1 MLLLIQEHQETVNF
15 KKMYKKKLNTHNI
28 ARRKKM
34 KKLLVILSIF
44 LMVGCELNNTP
55 TKKVEQFLSNYQ
67 VLHKDVISDLDGM
80 INKTNYTSEQK
91 ERYKELMK
99 KQYKSLVY
107 EIKEETIDGNNAYVT
122 VQIEV
127 TNFGKRLA
135 EAENYLNDHRDEF
148 TDNGVYNESKFL
160 SYQLDELE
168 KEKERVKYTLTF
180 SLTKQDGK
188 WEINDLTEAME
199 DKINGIYMY

>member
-1 MLLLIQEHQETVNF
+1 
-15 KKMYKKKLNTHNI
+15 MYKKKLNTHNI

-91 ERYKELMK
+91 EKYKELMK
-99 KQYKSLVY
+99 KQYKSLIY
-107 EIKEETIDGNNAYVT
+107 EIKEETIDGNKAYVT

-127 TNFGKRLA
+127 TNYGKSLT
-135 EAENYLNDHRDEF
+135 ETESYLNDHRDEF

-160 SYQLDELE
+160 SYQLDELA

-180 SLTKQDGK
+180 SLTKQNGT
-188 WEINDLTEAME
+188 WEIDDLTEAME
-199 DKINGIYMY
+199 EKINGVYIY

>member
-1 MLLLIQEHQETVNF
+1 
-15 KKMYKKKLNTHNI
+15 
-28 ARRKKM
+28 M

-44 LMVGCELNNTP
+44 LLVGCEINNTP
-55 TKKVEQFLSNYQ
+55 KKKVEQFLSNYQ

-99 KQYKSLVY
+99 KQYKSLIY
-107 EIKEETIDGNNAYVT
+107 EIKDETIDGNTAFVD

-127 TNFGKRLA
+127 INYGKRLA
-135 EAENYLNDHRDEF
+135 DCENYLNEHRDLF
-148 TDNGVYNESKFL
+148 TTNGTYDETKFL

-168 KEKERVKYTLTF
+168 KEKERIKYTITF
-180 SLTKQDGK
+180 NLTKVDGK
-188 WEINDLTEAME
+188 WEINDLTETME
-199 DKINGIYMY
+199 DKINGIYIY

>member
-1 MLLLIQEHQETVNF
+1 
-15 KKMYKKKLNTHNI
+15 
-28 ARRKKM
+28 M
-34 KKLLVILSIF
+34 KRLLVILSIF
-44 LMVGCELNNTP
+44 LLVGCELNNTP
-55 TKKVEQFLSNYQ
+55 TKKIEQFLSNYQ

-99 KQYKSLVY
+99 KQYKSLIY

-127 TNFGKRLA
+127 TNYGKRLA
-135 EAENYLNDHRDEF
+135 ETENYLNDHRDEF
-148 TDNGVYNESKFL
+148 NDNGVYNESKFL

-168 KEKERVKYTLTF
+168 KEKERIKYTLTF

>member
-1 MLLLIQEHQETVNF
+1 
-15 KKMYKKKLNTHNI
+15 
-28 ARRKKM
+28 M

-99 KQYKSLVY
+99 KQYKSLIY

-127 TNFGKRLA
+127 FNFGKRLA
-135 EAENYLNDHRDEF
+135 EAENYLNDHRDDF

-199 DKINGIYMY
+199 DKINGIYIY

>member
-1 MLLLIQEHQETVNF
+1 M
-15 KKMYKKKLNTHNI
+15 
-28 ARRKKM
+28 
-34 KKLLVILSIF
+34 
-44 LMVGCELNNTP
+44 
-55 TKKVEQFLSNYQ
+55 
-67 VLHKDVISDLDGM
+67 
-80 INKTNYTSEQK
+80 
-91 ERYKELMK
+91 
-99 KQYKSLVY
+99 VY

-127 TNFGKRLA
+127 TNFGKKLA
-135 EAENYLNDHRDEF
+135 EAENYLSDHRDEF

>member
-1 MLLLIQEHQETVNF
+1 
-15 KKMYKKKLNTHNI
+15 MYKKKINTHNI
-28 ARRKKM
+28 ARRKYM
-34 KKLLVILSIF
+34 KRLLVILSIF
-44 LMVGCELNNTP
+44 LLVGCELNNTP

-99 KQYKSLVY
+99 KQYKSLIY

-127 TNFGKRLA
+127 TNYGKRLA
-135 EAENYLNDHRDEF
+135 ETENYLNDHRDEF
-148 TDNGVYNESKFL
+148 NDNGVYNESKFL

-168 KEKERVKYTLTF
+168 KEKERIKYTLTF

>member
-99 KQYKSLVY
+99 KQYKSLIY
-107 EIKEETIDGNNAYVT
+107 EIKEDKLYYYRTNILEKAYDINIPEVSVFRVENGNLVLID
-122 VQIEV
+122 
-127 TNFGKRLA
+127 
-135 EAENYLNDHRDEF
+135 NYLSDYEENIIL
-148 TDNGVYNESKFL
+148 K
-160 SYQLDELE
+160 
-168 KEKERVKYTLTF
+168 
-180 SLTKQDGK
+180 
-188 WEINDLTEAME
+188 
-199 DKINGIYMY
+199 